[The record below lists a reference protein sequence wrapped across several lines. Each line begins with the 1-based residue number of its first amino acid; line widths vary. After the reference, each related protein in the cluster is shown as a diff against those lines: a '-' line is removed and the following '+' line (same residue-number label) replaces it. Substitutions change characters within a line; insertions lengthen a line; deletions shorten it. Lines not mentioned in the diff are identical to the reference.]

1 MSAGS
6 VRVGEADDFALLR
19 AWQAGDR
26 ASGDELSH
34 RYYDR
39 VLRFFALKAESM
51 AQDLTQRT
59 FLACVQAAATN
70 RVATSF
76 RAYLFGVARRQYQ
89 DYQRTDGRRESAM
102 RRLDFGGPAVRTSIS
117 RLMARRQEQVLLL
130 QAMACLSEEMATV
143 VQLYYWED
151 MRSTEI
157 AAALEIPASTVT
169 TRLDRAR
176 QSLRKHIAQLGQS
189 PEVAAAVIDDL
200 DGWTRSL
207 VGPDVILQRG

>member
-1 MSAGS
+1 MGGGS
-6 VRVGEADDFALLR
+6 VRAGDADDFALLR

-26 ASGDELSH
+26 ASGEELTR

-39 VLRFFALKAESM
+39 VLRFFALKAEFQ

-102 RRLDFGGPAVRTSIS
+102 RRLDFGGPQVRTSVS

-130 QAMACLSEEMATV
+130 QALACLSEEMATV

-151 MRSTEI
+151 MSSTEV

-176 QSLRKHIAQLGQS
+176 QSLRKHIGQLGHNPQ
-189 PEVAAAVIDDL
+189 VMAAVMNDL

-207 VGPDVILQRG
+207 VGPDVLLQRG